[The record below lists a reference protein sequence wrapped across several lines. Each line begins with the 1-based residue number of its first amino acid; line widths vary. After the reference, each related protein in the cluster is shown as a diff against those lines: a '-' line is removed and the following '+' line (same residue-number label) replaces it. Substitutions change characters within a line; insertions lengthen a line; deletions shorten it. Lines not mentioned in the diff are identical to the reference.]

1 MAVKTYSVKSQGNI
15 TLSTNFKVKEF
26 SCKDGSDKVLID
38 SDLVELLQKIRTHFN
53 SPVTINSAYRSSTY
67 NAKIGGASKSQ
78 HVYGTAADIVVKGI
92 APLEVAKYAEYCL
105 GNKGG
110 IGLYSSFTHVDVRTY
125 KSRWNSTSGKEVV
138 VSGFPGYSEKKTSQS
153 STEIKTDNSTN
164 STSTSTSKKLRIFID
179 AGHNYSGFDTGCSYY
194 NLKEQNITFDISNTL
209 KEYLEKCEFEVK
221 LSRESK
227 TTNLGTNANNSLLK
241 RCEIANEW
249 NADYFISIHC
259 NAYSSPSA
267 NGTETYIYSNNSKS
281 KALATLINNSIS
293 KDLGTYNRGIKTST
307 SLVVLKKTNMPA
319 MLIETA
325 FLSNK
330 KDSEL
335 LSNKYKLFAFSI
347 CNSICTFFN
356 KKCNVTKPI
365 IENITESTVNNV
377 TEQKI
382 EPYKYTIE
390 GTTHVIRI
398 DPRNLWAVETQCP
411 TNKVPYNNFV
421 NSIYFMPQANGKMYP
436 LGIMVNAG
444 KVISNYATHGK
455 PVSTL
460 IIKDMDNIYMKKVTD
475 ITQEGDVWFA
485 VSGYGVYPDITY
497 VEEGFTKVI
506 ENGIAKDYSDVARV
520 ANRPIIG
527 YSSKEKKIII
537 AVRAGSNAQRA
548 AQTAKNLGMDF
559 AISLDGGGSTTL
571 KINNS
576 YKFRGDGRSIFG
588 GLTWN

>member
-1 MAVKTYSVKSQGNI
+1 M
-15 TLSTNFKVKEF
+15 
-26 SCKDGSDKVLID
+26 
-38 SDLVELLQKIRTHFN
+38 
-53 SPVTINSAYRSSTY
+53 
-67 NAKIGGASKSQ
+67 
-78 HVYGTAADIVVKGI
+78 
-92 APLEVAKYAEYCL
+92 
-105 GNKGG
+105 
-110 IGLYSSFTHVDVRTY
+110 
-125 KSRWNSTSGKEVV
+125 
-138 VSGFPGYSEKKTSQS
+138 
-153 STEIKTDNSTN
+153 
-164 STSTSTSKKLRIFID
+164 
-179 AGHNYSGFDTGCSYY
+179 
-194 NLKEQNITFDISNTL
+194 
-209 KEYLEKCEFEVK
+209 
-221 LSRESK
+221 
-227 TTNLGTNANNSLLK
+227 
-241 RCEIANEW
+241 
-249 NADYFISIHC
+249 
-259 NAYSSPSA
+259 
-267 NGTETYIYSNNSKS
+267 
-281 KALATLINNSIS
+281 
-293 KDLGTYNRGIKTST
+293 
-307 SLVVLKKTNMPA
+307 
-319 MLIETA
+319 
-325 FLSNK
+325 
-330 KDSEL
+330 
-335 LSNKYKLFAFSI
+335 
-347 CNSICTFFN
+347 CTFFN

-365 IENITESTVNNV
+365 MNNITESTVNNV

-460 IIKDMDNIYMKKVTD
+460 IIKDMNNIYMKKVTD

-485 VSGYGVYPDITY
+485 VSGYGIYPDITY